1 MIYLGEYIQ
10 VLDQVLVWLVAVP
23 LALPGCPP
31 ELNLKRCISAAKA
44 KRYSIC
50 NQIISPLCDLAC
62 QYCTL
67 SSEPLYIANT
77 FSFHSGFQGFDAGS

>member
-1 MIYLGEYIQ
+1 MNYLGEYIQ

-23 LALPGCPP
+23 LALPSGPP
-31 ELNLKRCISAAKA
+31 ELNLKRCIANA
-44 KRYSIC
+44 KRCSR
-50 NQIISPLCDLAC
+50 IITPLCDLAC

-77 FSFHSGFQGFDAGS
+77 FSFHSGFHGFDAGS

>member
-31 ELNLKRCISAAKA
+31 EVKS
-44 KRYSIC
+44 
-50 NQIISPLCDLAC
+50 
-62 QYCTL
+62 
-67 SSEPLYIANT
+67 
-77 FSFHSGFQGFDAGS
+77 